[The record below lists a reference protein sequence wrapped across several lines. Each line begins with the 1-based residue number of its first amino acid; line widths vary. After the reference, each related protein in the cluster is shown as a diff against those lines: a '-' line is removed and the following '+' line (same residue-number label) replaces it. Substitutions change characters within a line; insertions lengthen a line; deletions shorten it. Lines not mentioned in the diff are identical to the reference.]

1 MKKRQR
7 LNKKKSPLLDEVEQ
21 RRVLFVLIVVIL
33 CFLVVFVKLYQVMI
47 IDKEKYSKKCYN
59 SLLKFFRNLINKA
72 KKDTIYKIYENFE
85 RTKL

>member
-1 MKKRQR
+1 KFFMKFWI
-7 LNKKKSPLLDEVEQ
+7 KKLKNNHFYKKIKQ
-21 RRVLFVLIVVIL
+21 
-33 CFLVVFVKLYQVMI
+33 
-47 IDKEKYSKKCYN
+47 KYSKKCYN

>member
-1 MKKRQR
+1 MKEGTNMKKRQR

-47 IDKEKYSKKCYN
+47 IYKEKVP
-59 SLLKFFRNLINKA
+59 
-72 KKDTIYKIYENFE
+72 
-85 RTKL
+85 

>member
-1 MKKRQR
+1 MKFWI
-7 LNKKKSPLLDEVEQ
+7 KKLKNNH
-21 RRVLFVLIVVIL
+21 FY
-33 CFLVVFVKLYQVMI
+33 KKN
-47 IDKEKYSKKCYN
+47 KEKYSKKCYN